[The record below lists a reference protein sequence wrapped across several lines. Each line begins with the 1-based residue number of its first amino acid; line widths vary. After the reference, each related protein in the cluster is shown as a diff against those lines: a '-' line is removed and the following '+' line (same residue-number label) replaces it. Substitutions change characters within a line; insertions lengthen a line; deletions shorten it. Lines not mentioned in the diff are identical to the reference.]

1 MKITKSQLKQIIKEE
16 LSALLEVTDAY
27 DKPAGG
33 ESGQDDPDK
42 IEKCKSDGGK
52 WRYAKESR
60 DSKLKGKKKYD
71 QSRGRKG
78 YCEKKKK

>member
-16 LSALLEVTDAY
+16 LAAVLEVTDAY

-33 ESGQDDPDK
+33 ESGQDDPGK
-42 IEKCKSDGGK
+42 IGDCKKAGGK
-52 WRYAKESR
+52 WRYAKESKGSE
-60 DSKLKGKKKYD
+60 SKTYD
-71 QSRGRKG
+71 QSRGLKG